1 MYLYNYWR
9 IMSLYTYP
17 LNMNSS
23 QSNGNGDH
31 RITFQQLKTRA
42 QNPEPVL
49 GDMVA
54 LYLPP
59 DALKTSYTQSYGDI
73 ELGGVGQAI
82 MTADQGAMSAALD
95 QGLAGNFGSAVTA
108 LQRAGVPMNIKDAL
122 ATGVAKEISDKA
134 QGAFGTAVQALGR
147 KVGKIKN
154 HHKAIVYQ
162 GPGGFRTFSFSFVMM
177 PKSKKEADEVNKI
190 VHFFKYYMHP
200 EVTGQNNRTRGTM
213 GTNTSINP
221 RSGQSQVETSL
232 TLSYPD
238 EFKIRITPR
247 GSDGDT
253 DVGTKGKG
261 NATNVKPLFKIDRCF
276 LESLSV
282 DYTTSGQPVF
292 FNDGNEP
299 VTTTL
304 QLSFKETRLMTKE
317 SIARGF

>member
-1 MYLYNYWR
+1 
-9 IMSLYTYP
+9 MSLYTYP
-17 LNMNSS
+17 LNLNSS
-23 QSNGNGDH
+23 ESRGNGDH

-82 MTADQGAMSAALD
+82 MGADQGSMSTALE
-95 QGLAGNFGSAVTA
+95 QGLAGNFASAVNT
-108 LQRAGVPMNIKDAL
+108 LQQAGVPMSIKDAFAS
-122 ATGVAKEISDKA
+122 ATAKEISDKA
-134 QGAFGTAVQALGR
+134 QGAFGTAVQALER

-247 GSDGDT
+247 GADGDT
-253 DVGTKGKG
+253 DVGSRSQDGR
-261 NATNVKPLFKIDRCF
+261 TNQVKPLFRIDRCF
-276 LESLSV
+276 LESLNV
-282 DYTTSGQPVF
+282 DYTTSGQTVF
-292 FNDGNEP
+292 FDDGNEP

-304 QLSFKETRLMTKE
+304 QLSFKETTLMTRE
-317 SIARGF
+317 SIRQGF